1 MQAQEI
7 INIFNESINDYH
19 VSDSVDTE
27 FKQKY
32 ANEPFKALLY
42 QKNWIDTV
50 QWHYEDIVRDGKKAP
65 EFLLEIK
72 RKIDKSNQHRTDV
85 VELIDEYFYS
95 EFSKIELTKN
105 AKLNSET
112 PAWLLDRISILAL
125 KIYHFNDQIQRQDID
140 KEQFKSVSEKLY
152 ILKIQERDMLQ
163 CFNELMVDY
172 KSGQKIM
179 KLYKQMKM
187 YNDPNLNPVL
197 YGSK

>member
-7 INIFNESINDYH
+7 INIFNESIIDYH
-19 VSDSVDTE
+19 ICDSVDTE
-27 FKQKY
+27 FTQKY
-32 ANEPFKALLY
+32 PNEPFKALLY

-50 QWHYEDIVRDGKKAP
+50 QWHYEDIVRDGKKSP
-65 EFLLEIK
+65 EYLLEIK

-85 VELIDEYFYS
+85 VEQIDEYF
-95 EFSKIELTKN
+95 FSKFSSIEVLKA
-105 AKLNSET
+105 AKINSET

-140 KEQFKSVSEKLY
+140 EEQLKSVSEKLY

-163 CFNELMVDY
+163 CFDELMEDY

-187 YNDPNLNPVL
+187 YNDPKLNPVL